1 MGESLSVR
9 KRSALGVKRQAHSE
23 YTSIYTEKI
32 GLVKPKKREPIV
44 SKLLFSVD

>member
-9 KRSALGVKRQAHSE
+9 KRSALGVKRHTHSE
-23 YTSIYTEKI
+23 YLSIYTEQI

-44 SKLLFSVD
+44 SKRIFSVD